1 MSYKED
7 RERLNKFVG
16 CRVTAVRV
24 AQSYDDFTEAV
35 VFEFENG
42 YKVSLGSRGF
52 HDCSSCV
59 SVDVD

>member
-42 YKVSLGSRGF
+42 
-52 HDCSSCV
+52 
-59 SVDVD
+59 